1 MELSGIELR
10 YLVNEIKSKINPA
23 YYVSSINAVTKPS
36 FLFKM
41 HHPKDQDIMLM
52 VSTKGIWITRLK
64 FESFEENKMIN
75 ILKAELE
82 RAKIESI
89 EQTWKRTNYHR

>member
-41 HHPKDQDIMLM
+41 RSPKSPDIMLM
-52 VSTKGIWITRLK
+52 VSNQRHLD
-64 FESFEENKMIN
+64 
-75 ILKAELE
+75 
-82 RAKIESI
+82 
-89 EQTWKRTNYHR
+89 Y